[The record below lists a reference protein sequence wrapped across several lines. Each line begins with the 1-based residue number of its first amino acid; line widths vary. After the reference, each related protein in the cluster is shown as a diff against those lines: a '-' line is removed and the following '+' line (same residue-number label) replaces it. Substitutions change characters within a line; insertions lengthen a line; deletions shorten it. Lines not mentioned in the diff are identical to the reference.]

1 MAKFNLK
8 TMFPFFFGV
17 CLTINWLLIWAVP
30 VMGMGLVW
38 KHLLKYFLQPVYDA
52 LESNKTL
59 RAFASTYIYSRAEH
73 ADYFVMS
80 VLTLL
85 NSVVFLSIVF
95 YWQMKFGYLPAWLLF
110 VYYCSWV
117 GVGGRI
123 MGTAYTMA
131 HKEVSIYAVSIA
143 QLYCVYILL
152 LLVI

>member
-1 MAKFNLK
+1 
-8 TMFPFFFGV
+8 MFPFFFGV
-17 CLTINWLLIWAVP
+17 CLTINWILIWAVP
-30 VMGMGLVW
+30 IMGMGMIW
-38 KHLLKYFLQPVYDA
+38 KNFLRYFLQPVYDS
-52 LESNKTL
+52 LEQNKTL
-59 RAFASTYIYSRAEH
+59 RRFASTYIYSRAEH

-95 YWQMKFGYLPAWLLF
+95 YWQIKFGHLPAWLLF

-131 HKEVSIYAVSIA
+131 HKEVRCVSHIPDSF
-143 QLYCVYILL
+143 
-152 LLVI
+152 